1 MGVRKED
8 MAMESS
14 VDQPYFSVST
24 EQRFLWKRK
33 EGCSHK
39 VMLCECQFAGR
50 IVLVQ

>member
-1 MGVRKED
+1 VVRAAGEKSSMGVRKED

-33 EGCSHK
+33 
-39 VMLCECQFAGR
+39 AGTFT
-50 IVLVQ
+50 